1 MEMAERRNA
10 ITELINRKGSVSFA
24 QIKKAFPDVSDMTL
38 RTDLKSLDQDR
49 KIIRIHGGAR
59 SVEYV
64 VGADGLQVNPERRMR
79 NAASKEVVAK
89 KAIDLIRPNATIF
102 IDSGTTCEELCTN
115 IAGMPL
121 QIFTCSLSNA
131 IALARSPKSNVFVIG
146 GRMSPFTLNLN
157 GSHTLTMLQQISFD
171 QAFLGV
177 TAYQS
182 EAGFTCGSDEEA
194 SIKQQVAKNA
204 GQVIALMDSSK
215 VDKRTTFKAVDL
227 DDIDLVVGDDEMPDE
242 FKLECSRTGV
252 EVI

>member
-89 KAIDLIRPNATIF
+89 KAIDLIRPNTTIF

-131 IALARSPKSNVFVIG
+131 IALARSPQVECLRHWWANESLHAQ
-146 GRMSPFTLNLN
+146 PQWQP
-157 GSHTLTMLQQISFD
+157 H
-171 QAFLGV
+171 
-177 TAYQS
+177 AYH
-182 EAGFTCGSDEEA
+182 AAAD
-194 SIKQQVAKNA
+194 
-204 GQVIALMDSSK
+204 
-215 VDKRTTFKAVDL
+215 
-227 DDIDLVVGDDEMPDE
+227 
-242 FKLECSRTGV
+242 
-252 EVI
+252 